1 MTQMLIEIW
10 RAMAWF
16 GLKILLVH
24 QCVTGIH

>member
-1 MTQMLIEIW
+1 MTQMLREIR

-16 GLKILLVH
+16 GLEILLLH